1 MSKYLLHILVAG
13 SLAFSVAHAQLPDRE
28 AFGKIERAV
37 EQVPLSAF
45 QLDPELGKD
54 LKLEVW
60 AQSPLLFSPVAMDV
74 DPQGR
79 IWLTEG
85 IDYNQR
91 PRVSNGQS
99 IIVVTDSDG
108 DGKADKSHIFVS
120 EPKISPEARR
130 GNRAYPICP
139 AAPVTATRTVPAI
152 YSKFSYSTLDQFAL
166 AGNCT

>member
-1 MSKYLLHILVAG
+1 MYSRDTRGIKTTFKIVALLIIGA

-28 AFGKIERAV
+28 AFGKQERAL

-54 LKLEVW
+54 LKMEVW

-99 IIVVTDSDG
+99 IMVVSDSDG
-108 DGKADKSHIFVS
+108 DGKADKSHIFVT
-120 EPKISPEARR
+120 EP
-130 GNRAYPICP
+130 
-139 AAPVTATRTVPAI
+139 
-152 YSKFSYSTLDQFAL
+152 
-166 AGNCT
+166 